1 VQECPSPDVRAVD
14 HHPEDA
20 EECGRQIPVKIVLIL
35 GAGATLSDVATRPL
49 RERPPL
55 DRGFFRIGKMAHPA
69 LAGTVAGYMATVYEY
84 DIVAPEADSLERV
97 MGQIYTDTFNPG
109 LRKPATQAFRALL
122 RLFNRRVADTTN
134 DIRPTRQR
142 WLYRILAG
150 FLSAGVAPKDMTI
163 ITYNQDLQ
171 VEKTLCLLSERSRWQ
186 GISQEIFNFPGCYA
200 IGTRDLSSPTYAQEG
215 QNFVATESVDGA
227 LKVLKLHGSLNW
239 YSSHTS
245 ATPSQKAMF
254 NPKRPLY
261 ITTRRIIPPDMT
273 LSGRRSTHALPIV
286 VPLVTHKSSV
296 LHNDLRGVWRCA
308 EDALDKADELIV
320 FGYSC
325 PPLDFESANQLR
337 RSQLKSRAK
346 VSVIDPDGNIAAR
359 YIDLLKP
366 ESLAYYSAAKYF
378 LAAHPMLTR

>member
-1 VQECPSPDVRAVD
+1 MKLVF
-14 HHPEDA
+14 
-20 EECGRQIPVKIVLIL
+20 IL

-49 RERPPL
+49 KERPPL
-55 DRGFFRIGKMAHPA
+55 DRGFFKIAKIAHPT
-69 LAGTVAGYMATVYEY
+69 LAGTVASYMKSVYGY
-84 DIVAPEADSLERV
+84 DIYATDADSLERV

-109 LRKPATQAFRALL
+109 LKRQALRAFRSLL

-142 WLYRILAG
+142 WLYRMLAG
-150 FLSAGVAPKDMTI
+150 FLSAHIAPKDISI

-171 VEKTLCLLSERSRWQ
+171 VEKSLCLLAERSRWSALS
-186 GISQEIFNFPGCYA
+186 SQIFNFPGCYSL
-200 IGTRDLSSPTYAQEG
+200 GPHTVTSPTLKTEELFSQSEPVEG
-215 QNFVATESVDGA
+215 CI
-227 LKVLKLHGSLNW
+227 KVLKLHGSLNW

-245 ATPSQKAMF
+245 ATPSQNAMF
-254 NPKRPLY
+254 NPRRTLNL
-261 ITTRRIIPPDMT
+261 TTRRIIPPDMT
-273 LSGRRSTHALPIV
+273 VTGRRSTHALPIV
-286 VPLVTHKSSV
+286 VPPVTHKSSV
-296 LHNDLRGVWRCA
+296 LHDDLRTVWRSA

-337 RSQLKSRAK
+337 RSQLKSQAK

-366 ESLAYYSAAKYF
+366 ESLAYYRTAKSF
-378 LAAHPMLTR
+378 IGAHPLLAG